1 MVAQDWR
8 LPLIDRLSNGA
19 LPGDATEARWLS
31 RMVKTFVL
39 IKGMLYKKSASRIK
53 QKCVTLE
60 EGQQLLAEVRRN
72 MQAPRGPTVARQ
84 QGIHARILLAH
95 DHG

>member
-1 MVAQDWR
+1 MVAQGWR
-8 LPLIDRLSNGA
+8 LPLIDRLSDGA
-19 LPGDATEARWLS
+19 LPRDATEARRLS
-31 RMVKTFVL
+31 RKEKSFML

-72 MQAPRGPTVARQ
+72 MQAPRGPTVACQ
-84 QGIHARILLAH
+84 QGVHARILLDH